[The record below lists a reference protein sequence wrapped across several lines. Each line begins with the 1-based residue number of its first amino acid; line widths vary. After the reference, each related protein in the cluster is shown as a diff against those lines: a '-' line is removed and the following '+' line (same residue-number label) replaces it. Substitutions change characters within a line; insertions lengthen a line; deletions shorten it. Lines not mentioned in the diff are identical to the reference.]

1 MLYEREIV
9 SSGKPQISR
18 KWLPLNYLTQFLN
31 LLNLQV
37 ATLSKLIFPPIKGS
51 QKHPKRISTVY
62 SNIII

>member
-31 LLNLQV
+31 LLNLQG